1 MMRVMLVVTGV
12 KSKFQFPGSGGSAAK
27 TLEFVK

>member
-12 KSKFQFPGSGGSAAK
+12 KSRFQYQPGGPAAK